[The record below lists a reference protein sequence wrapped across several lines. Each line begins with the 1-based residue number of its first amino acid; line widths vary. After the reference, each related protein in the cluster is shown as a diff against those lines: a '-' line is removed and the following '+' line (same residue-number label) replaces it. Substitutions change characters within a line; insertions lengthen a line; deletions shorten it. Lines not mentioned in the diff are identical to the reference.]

1 MWNAEA
7 ASASASCLALRGQDT
22 CLSAPLAG
30 SQVDEW
36 SVPDRVGKHRR
47 HPLGG
52 GLSSDA
58 EPCRTPPKTDSYSRQ
73 NYLN

>member
-36 SVPDRVGKHRR
+36 SVPDRVASTVGIR
-47 HPLGG
+47 
-52 GLSSDA
+52 
-58 EPCRTPPKTDSYSRQ
+58 
-73 NYLN
+73 